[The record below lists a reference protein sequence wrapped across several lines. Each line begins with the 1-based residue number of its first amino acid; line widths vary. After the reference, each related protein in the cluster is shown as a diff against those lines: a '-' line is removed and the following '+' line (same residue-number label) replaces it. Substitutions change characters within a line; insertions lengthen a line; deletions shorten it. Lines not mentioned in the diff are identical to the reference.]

1 MYIKAMATIGIYRI
15 DENSISKSN
24 DDYGRE
30 NAIKACCDFLS
41 FGNDEY
47 NVNCANKI
55 KRDWGISDKEII
67 AEMESR
73 SNKLEKKRIKSREEY
88 KKRKRDKMNLV
99 L

>member
-1 MYIKAMATIGIYRI
+1 MYRKTMATIGIYRI
-15 DENSISKSN
+15 DENSISDSN
-24 DDYGRE
+24 YNYDRE

-41 FGNDEY
+41 FGDDEY

-67 AEMESR
+67 AEMGNR
-73 SNKLEKKRIKSREEY
+73 SNKLKKRRIKSREDY